1 MTTTLTRG
9 EFRGSLEVGAEL
21 DPYSSLPD
29 PHHWCDLVT
38 RAEEAFQLARRRIAG
53 GRTPLAPQVF
63 RWPKE
68 NGDWRHMI
76 WMDPIDQAIYRG
88 SVGRLVLGIQ
98 KELQPAAIA
107 SSILKAHPPRWQF
120 EHHTKQT
127 AERREMAD
135 ELFAQ
140 SQGLGVL
147 DIKNFYPSV
156 SLDRLPGADKVG
168 DLGQP
173 FLPRQRR
180 AGPQYLLETVR
191 SRRGVGDGQPVSW
204 YECCCCFGHLGGK
217 SEGDGAVQQCVP
229 RRVSRSRRRDANSAR
244 RKPPTQ
250 KGPGVLISRWS
261 DPRNRELRQQTAVQD
276 TCRQTCAQVPSRS
289 RLGCSP
295 TSKGPA

>member
-107 SSILKAHPPRWQF
+107 SSILKAHPPRWQL
-120 EHHTKQT
+120 EHHTKLT

-156 SLDRLPGADKVG
+156 SLDRLKEV
-168 DLGQP
+168 LGRMSLNP
-173 FLPRQRR
+173 
-180 AGPQYLLETVR
+180 
-191 SRRGVGDGQPVSW
+191 
-204 YECCCCFGHLGGK
+204 K
-217 SEGDGAVQQCVP
+217 SEP
-229 RRVSRSRRRDANSAR
+229 PRVS
-244 RKPPTQ
+244 
-250 KGPGVLISRWS
+250 
-261 DPRNRELRQQTAVQD
+261 
-276 TCRQTCAQVPSRS
+276 CRLDRVSVDLTV
-289 RLGCSP
+289 
-295 TSKGPA
+295 